1 MPLTATKK
9 IAAQGAAWTV
19 FGYGFSQG
27 VRLVGNLVLTRL
39 LVPELFGLMALIQTF
54 ITGLNLF
61 SDVGIGPSIIQNKR
75 GEDPEFYNTA
85 WTLQVIRGFGLW
97 LCCLIIAWPIAK
109 VYNNWQFIWL
119 IPVVGLTTII
129 SGFNSTALFVL
140 NRRIALGKLTI
151 FELGIQFISL
161 TVMIVW
167 AALSPTIWALVG
179 GNLVSTFLKMA
190 YSHWLISEQHNY
202 LTWNKQASQELF
214 SFGRWI
220 FVSTAMTFLANQ
232 ADKLIL
238 GKLFSLEMLG
248 VYTIAFVFANLPQQ
262 IVSRLGNKLI
272 FPLVSQYTNL
282 PREILREKILKKR
295 KLMLLGLACL
305 LIVLVSFG
313 DIIIR
318 TLYDERYTQ
327 ATWMLPILALGIW
340 PFILSNSI
348 NPLLLAIGKPL
359 YSAYGNSL
367 KLIYMIIGLPVAFS
381 LGGVLGAIIIVAFN
395 DFPFYGVITYGAW
408 REKLVMV
415 RQDIQT
421 SLLLSVLITVVC
433 TVRYLLGF
441 GLPLEQ
447 IL

>member
-9 IAAQGAAWTV
+9 IAAQGAAWTII
-19 FGYGFSQG
+19 GYGFSQG
-27 VRLVGNLVLTRL
+27 LRLVGNLVLTRL

-75 GEDPEFYNTA
+75 GEEPDFYNTA

-109 VYNNWQFIWL
+109 AYDNLQLVWL
-119 IPVVGLTTII
+119 IPVVGFTTVI

-151 FELGIQFISL
+151 FELGIQIISL
-161 TVMIVW
+161 TVMIIW

-179 GNLVSTFLKMA
+179 GSLVSAFLKMA
-190 YSHWLISEQHNY
+190 YSHWLIPEQHNY
-202 LTWNKQASQELF
+202 FTWNKQASRELL

-238 GKLFSLEMLG
+238 GKLFSLEMFG

-262 IVSRLGNKLI
+262 IVGRLGNKLI
-272 FPLVSQYTNL
+272 FPLVSQYANL
-282 PREILREKILKKR
+282 SRKILREKILKKR
-295 KLMLLGLACL
+295 QFMLIGLACL
-305 LIVLVSFG
+305 LTILVSFG

-318 TLYDERYTQ
+318 NLYDERYVQ

-348 NPLLLAIGKPL
+348 NPLLLSIGKPL
-359 YSAYGNSL
+359 YSAYGNLL
-367 KLIYMIIGLPVAFS
+367 KFIYMIIGLPLAFS
-381 LGGVLGAIIIVAFN
+381 LMGVLGAIIIVAFN
-395 DFPFYGVITYGAW
+395 DLLFYGVIIYGAW

-415 RQDIQT
+415 GQDIQT
-421 SLLLSVLITVVC
+421 SVLLVVLITFVC
-433 TVRYLLGF
+433 TVRYFLGL
-441 GLPLEQ
+441 GLPLEE